1 MKASGFVDVKVQIL
15 ASADTRGHFSPIV
28 FNMATYARASG
39 RMDPAKIDGLL
50 EALKRSLQE
59 GTYLLVLP
67 QFLVTGTV

>member
-1 MKASGFVDVKVQIL
+1 
-15 ASADTRGHFSPIV
+15 
-28 FNMATYARASG
+28 MATYARASG
-39 RMDPAKIDGLL
+39 RMDPAKIDRLL